1 MILPLSLIFA
11 ITLIASICLTPIA
24 RRLCVRVGLVD
35 RPRAGELQ
43 RWEVA
48 RGGGYALIGAFAIGI
63 AASILIIPRPD
74 EEEWT
79 RLIGFA
85 IGLLAIIPIAVLD
98 DQFRLGPKPQLI
110 GQIVAATLPI
120 PFGLYITDI
129 ALPSGSILSLPLLVA
144 YPFTIVWVVGMINTL
159 NWLDTMDG
167 LATGVAGIAALVL
180 LIRSAT
186 LGQVSV
192 AVLPLAL
199 TAVCLGFL
207 PYNFNPA
214 RVFMGTSGSMFL
226 GYSLALLAIFGGAKI
241 ATALMVL
248 GLPIIDTA
256 LVIVQRLAAGR
267 SVFQGGDSVHL
278 AHQLAHRGWT
288 VRQVALAAY
297 TVSAVFGF
305 GGLALSGQ
313 YKAWLFTIVII
324 LVIAIAYLVTRRV
337 RPDKASTNR

>member
-1 MILPLSLIFA
+1 MTPLGIVFVASLV
-11 ITLIASICLTPIA
+11 ASLALTPLV
-24 RRLCVRVGLVD
+24 RRLCIRVGLVD
-35 RPRAGELQ
+35 RPRPGELQ
-43 RWEVA
+43 KWVVA
-48 RGGGYALIGAFAIGI
+48 RGGGYALIAAFTVGVGI
-63 AASILIIPRPD
+63 SFLTVARGD

-79 RLIGFA
+79 RLLGFGIGM
-85 IGLLAIIPIAVLD
+85 LAIIPIAVLD
-98 DQFRLGPKPQLI
+98 DRFRLGPRPQLI

-129 ALPSGSILSLPLLVA
+129 ALPSGAILALPLYVA
-144 YPFTIVWVVGMINTL
+144 YPVTIVWVVGMINTL

-180 LIRSAT
+180 LVRSVT

-256 LVIVQRLAAGR
+256 LVIVQRVAAGR
-267 SVFQGGDSVHL
+267 SPFQGGDSAHL

-297 TVSAVFGF
+297 TVCALFGF
-305 GGLALSGQ
+305 GGLVLSGQ
-313 YKAWLFTIVII
+313 YKAWLFTMIVI
-324 LVIAIAYLVTRRV
+324 LVVAIAFLLTQRV
-337 RPDKASTNR
+337 RPQKPTTDD